1 MPTTPTAWTASSRWL
16 TSIAKCYPGTLTK
29 KSIQAPRR
37 TTLRLPLSSRTLIS
51 MPKMSGNNGM
61 SRQASQ
67 MAPEPRRSGSDS
79 PILQVDLAGSE
90 DVIVNILN
98 SCVQFLDAILS
109 VVISFS
115 MRSWLYTL
123 AEVWSYH
130 PRCELLSSESK
141 ADKLTVVNG
150 KKAPRGSFKQHMKF
164 TFDRSQPT
172 IRQSKACTQ
181 SLYHPCPLED
191 KQELGALPIHNFQKH
206 VHRHRQKQY
215 LRAYPE

>member
-1 MPTTPTAWTASSRWL
+1 
-16 TSIAKCYPGTLTK
+16 
-29 KSIQAPRR
+29 
-37 TTLRLPLSSRTLIS
+37 
-51 MPKMSGNNGM
+51 M

-90 DVIVNILN
+90 DVVVNILN

-123 AEVWSYH
+123 VEVWSYH

-172 IRQSKACTQ
+172 IRQTVSLSDNEIRTYAFLGEQIITCPHHDAWEKKLSLEHRLDGNYMLFYCRAGDTMPDSGISEIAHLPRDRPTFAFLNDFFDQGIKARKEENRVQ
-181 SLYHPCPLED
+181 KENEERD
-191 KQELGALPIHNFQKH
+191 REQEN
-206 VHRHRQKQY
+206 
-215 LRAYPE
+215 